1 MTEILKGSAYER
13 WIAPSMEDLQE
24 SKPPPVEEVQEEVIE
39 DLDAENAPELPTLE
53 EIEAIQQDAHDEGF
67 AQGREEGLKAAEIEN
82 KHILDEELAKLEEQR
97 QQLEAQR
104 AELAQQR
111 EALGE
116 EIGYFQQLLEN
127 MNHPISEL
135 DEVLEEQL
143 LHLTINIARQLI
155 RRELKTDPGEIIAVI
170 REAISILPVSD
181 NKIAIYLHPDDMHIV
196 TDTLSLGEGDERGW
210 RLIEDPMMARGG
222 CRVVSNDSQVDASV
236 EKRLTAVATRLLGGE
251 RGHEHS

>member
-13 WIAPSMEDLQE
+13 WIAPSMEDLMD
-24 SKPPPVEEVQEEVIE
+24 EEVPVVEAPREKDIE
-39 DLDAENAPELPTLE
+39 DVEAEHAPKLPTLD
-53 EIEAIQQDAHDEGF
+53 EIEAIQEHAHDEGF
-67 AQGREEGLKAAEIEN
+67 AQGREEGLKAAEIET

-97 QQLEAQR
+97 QQLEAQT
-104 AELAQQR
+104 AELEQQR
-111 EALGE
+111 EALAE
-116 EIGYFQQLLEN
+116 ETRYFQQLLDN
-127 MNHPISEL
+127 MHQPLSEL
-135 DEVLEEQL
+135 DEVVETQL

-181 NKIAIYLHPDDMHIV
+181 NKILIYLHPDDMHIV
-196 TDTLSLGEGDERGW
+196 TETLSLGDGDERGW

-251 RGHEHS
+251 RGHEHD